1 MKKARRKAILMQQR
15 ISAPQ
20 WFAEGR
26 GIRLAFYNAGF
37 PPNHEQGVIMKITEL
52 LLAELDREAVG
63 IRKTL
68 ERIPEGKNDWKP
80 HPKSMPLGPL
90 STIVAT
96 IPAWLEMVVNMD
108 ELDINP
114 PGGPKFKPQEWKT
127 RRDLL
132 EQFEAS
138 LKKGREVLKKTTD
151 DHLFNTKWR
160 MLNAGKLMSEQT
172 RYEAVRDGVLNH
184 MAHHRGQLTVYLR
197 LNEEKVPAIYGPSA
211 DEGKG

>member
-1 MKKARRKAILMQQR
+1 
-15 ISAPQ
+15 
-20 WFAEGR
+20 
-26 GIRLAFYNAGF
+26 
-37 PPNHEQGVIMKITEL
+37 MKITEL

-68 ERIPEGKNDWKP
+68 EHVPEGKNDWKP
-80 HPKSMPLGPL
+80 HPKSMSLGYL
-90 STIVAT
+90 ATIVAN
-96 IPAWLEMVVNMD
+96 IPSWVDMVVNVD

-114 PGGPKFKPQEWKT
+114 TSGPRYRPQEWKT

-138 LKKGREVLKKTTD
+138 VKKGQEVLRNTTD
-151 DHLFNTKWR
+151 DRLLNTNWR
-160 MLNAGKLMSEQT
+160 MLSAGKLISEQP
-172 RYEAVRDGVLNH
+172 RYVAIRDGVFNH

-211 DEGKG
+211 DEGKN

>member
-1 MKKARRKAILMQQR
+1 M
-15 ISAPQ
+15 
-20 WFAEGR
+20 
-26 GIRLAFYNAGF
+26 
-37 PPNHEQGVIMKITEL
+37 ITEL

-68 ERIPEGKNDWKP
+68 ERVPEGKNDWKP
-80 HPKSMPLGPL
+80 HDKSMPLGAL
-90 STIVAT
+90 ATIVAN
-96 IPAWLEMVVNMD
+96 IPAWLDMVVNMD

-114 PGGPKFKPQEWKT
+114 AGGSQYRPPVWKT

-132 EQFEAS
+132 DQFEAS
-138 LKKGREVLKKTTD
+138 LKRGREVLKNTTD
-151 DHLFNTKWR
+151 DRLLNTKWR
-160 MLNAGKLMSEQT
+160 MLSGGRLMSEQP

-197 LNEEKVPAIYGPSA
+197 LNEAKVPAIYGPSA

>member
-1 MKKARRKAILMQQR
+1 MQ
-15 ISAPQ
+15 
-20 WFAEGR
+20 
-26 GIRLAFYNAGF
+26 
-37 PPNHEQGVIMKITEL
+37 ITKL

-68 ERIPEGKNDWKP
+68 ERVPEGRNDWKP
-80 HPKSMPLGPL
+80 HERSMPLGSL
-90 STIVAT
+90 ATIVAT
-96 IPAWLEMVVNMD
+96 IPAWLDMVVNMD

-114 PGGPKFKPQEWKT
+114 PGGPKFKPQPWKT
-127 RRDLL
+127 RRELL

-138 LKKGREVLKKTTD
+138 LTKGREVLQHTTD
-151 DHLFNTKWR
+151 DRLLNTKWR
-160 MLNAGKLMSEQT
+160 MLAAGKLMSEQP
-172 RYEAVRDGVLNH
+172 RYVAIRDGVLNH